1 MNKDTKNIS
10 GNSTSDNT
18 DNNLYHRGKLVM
30 NVDSQERQELVDR
43 LVIHMIKTKKFRTRS
58 DAIYYLLKERLDQI
72 EAVENKKPERVTTK
86 AIVHN

>member
-10 GNSTSDNT
+10 DVSDST
-18 DNNLYHRGKLVM
+18 DNNQYHRGKLVM

-43 LVIHMIKTKKFRTRS
+43 LVIHMIKTKKYRTRS

-72 EAVENKKPERVTTK
+72 EVKERKKPEVVGVTA

>member
-10 GNSTSDNT
+10 DNT
-18 DNNLYHRGKLVM
+18 DNNNQYHRGKLVM

-43 LVIHMIKTKKFRTRS
+43 LVIHMIKTKKYRTRS

-72 EAVENKKPERVTTK
+72 EEAERKKPERVVTTAATK

>member
-10 GNSTSDNT
+10 GSISDNT